1 LPQEWLPYFRNTAA
15 NAPYDIPAVTMG
27 VDMRTVRGRAHR
39 TTTPNASTQPNDLAS
54 GTRKD
59 VFGGVGT
66 KFFCGELEEVEKG
79 FLFRR
84 IRRCATLVGRAA
96 HKSVKSRTCR
106 AFLSNMLLVLVVVW
120 CVLCDLAGVEQG
132 FSSKLLPVLLELLL
146 VLRIEE
152 KFGPILLA
160 GMATR
165 NKTDLE
171 RLLSFLSLKTI
182 CRCKKSVL
190 WTSRRMHQTTK
201 TKTGAWKKHMLL
213 RPMVE
218 R

>member
-1 LPQEWLPYFRNTAA
+1 MTQEDIAKDLPQEWLPYFRNTAA

-27 VDMRTVRGRAHR
+27 LDRRRVRGLANR
-39 TTTPNASTQPNDLAS
+39 TTTPNASRQPNDLAS

-106 AFLSNMLLVLVVVW
+106 AFPSNMLLVLVVVW
-120 CVLCDLAGVEQG
+120 CVLCGRLCCVEGSRVLVAPIRPG
-132 FSSKLLPVLLELLL
+132 F
-146 VLRIEE
+146 EE

-160 GMATR
+160 GNTET
-165 NKTDLE
+165 KTDLE
-171 RLLSFLSLKTI
+171 V
-182 CRCKKSVL
+182 C
-190 WTSRRMHQTTK
+190 
-201 TKTGAWKKHMLL
+201 
-213 RPMVE
+213 
-218 R
+218 